1 MTDVVSP
8 KSKPNLLAVLFL
20 TVVGLAVVA
29 GLLALVVWAW
39 GLIPPAFWAGPVG
52 WTLITAG
59 GILLVTVGI
68 LISLAFLLLADRK
81 IWAGVQMRKG
91 PNVVG
96 PFGLLQSFADFFKF
110 VLKEIVVPAG
120 ADKVVFLLA
129 PLLTFILA
137 FIAWAAIPFAPG
149 WVVSDLNVGILYIF
163 AISSLGVYGIIM
175 GGWASNS
182 KYPFLGSLRS
192 AAQMVS
198 YEVSIGLVIINV
210 ILLAG
215 TMNLTSIV
223 TQQQGMIW
231 NWFAF
236 GGGAGTW
243 PTILVMF
250 PMAIIFFV
258 SALAETNRPP
268 FDLPEAESELVAG
281 YQVEYSSTPYL
292 LFMIGEYAN
301 IVFMCA
307 MISLLFFG
315 GWNPGVPQDWL
326 DVLPGWLEQAV
337 YLVTFLAKIV
347 FWFCMIA
354 LVKAFVPRYRY
365 DQLMRL
371 GWKIFLPTSLVCVVA
386 VAAWRVFAVRS

>member
-1 MTDVVSP
+1 MD
-8 KSKPNLLAVLFL
+8 
-20 TVVGLAVVA
+20 
-29 GLLALVVWAW
+29 
-39 GLIPPAFWAGPVG
+39 FWTTPLG
-52 WTLITAG
+52 WTLATTG

-110 VLKEIVVPAG
+110 VLKEIIVPAG

-129 PLLTFILA
+129 PLLTFVLA

-149 WVVSDLNVGILYIF
+149 WVIADLNVGILYIF

-215 TMNLTSIV
+215 TMNLTQIV
-223 TQQQGMIW
+223 TQQGGWIW

-236 GGGAGTW
+236 GGGLATL
-243 PTILVMF
+243 PTIVVMF
-250 PMAIIFFV
+250 PMAIIFFI

-315 GWNPGVPQDWL
+315 GWHPGFPTDFLNAW
-326 DVLPGWLEQAV
+326 PE
-337 YLVTFLAKIV
+337 FLANLFYFLVFFAKII
-347 FWFCMIA
+347 FWFAMIA
-354 LVKAFVPRYRY
+354 MVKAFVPRYRY

-371 GWKIFLPTSLVCVVA
+371 GWKIFLPTSLVAVVI
-386 VAAWRVFAVRS
+386 VAAWRVFAVGA

>member
-1 MTDVVSP
+1 MADTLPDQKKNPLFGFV
-8 KSKPNLLAVLFL
+8 LAVTALL
-20 TVVGLAVVA
+20 VVFAIGFAVVW
-29 GLLALVVWAW
+29 GW
-39 GLIPPAFWAGPVG
+39 GLIPASFWTSPVG
-52 WTLITAG
+52 WTLITIG
-59 GILLVTVGI
+59 GILAVTVGI

-110 VLKEIVVPAG
+110 VLKEIIVPAG

-129 PLLTFILA
+129 PLLTFVLA

-149 WVVSDLNVGILYIF
+149 WVISDLNVGILYIF

-215 TMNLTSIV
+215 TMNLSSIV
-223 TQQQGMIW
+223 TAQSGMFW

-236 GGGAGTW
+236 GGGEGTW
-243 PTILVMF
+243 PLLVILF
-250 PMAIIFFV
+250 PMSIIFFI

-307 MISLLFFG
+307 MMTLLFFG
-315 GWNPGVPQDWL
+315 GWNPGLPQDWL
-326 DVLPGWLEQAV
+326 DALPGWLEQAV
-337 YLVTFLAKIV
+337 YFLTFVFKTI
-347 FWFCMIA
+347 FWFTMIA
-354 LVKAFVPRYRY
+354 MVKAFVPRYRY

-371 GWKIFLPTSLVCVVA
+371 GWKIFLPTSLVAVVI
-386 VAAWRVFAVRS
+386 VSAWRVFAVGA

>member
-1 MTDVVSP
+1 M
-8 KSKPNLLAVLFL
+8 
-20 TVVGLAVVA
+20 
-29 GLLALVVWAW
+29 
-39 GLIPPAFWAGPVG
+39 PPTFWSSPVG

-120 ADKVVFLLA
+120 ADKLVFLLA
-129 PLLTFILA
+129 PLLTFVLA

-149 WVVSDLNVGILYIF
+149 WVISDLNVGILYIF

-210 ILLAG
+210 ILLSG
-215 TMNLTSIV
+215 TMNLTQIV
-223 TQQQGMIW
+223 TQQGGWIW

-236 GGGAGTW
+236 GGGLATL
-243 PTILVMF
+243 PTIVVMF

-315 GWNPGVPQDWL
+315 GWHPGFPTDFLNDWPEFVANL
-326 DVLPGWLEQAV
+326 F
-337 YLVTFLAKIV
+337 YFLVFFAKII
-347 FWFCMIA
+347 FWFAMIA

-371 GWKIFLPTSLVCVVA
+371 GWKIFLPTSLVAVVV
-386 VAAWRVFAVRS
+386 VAAWRVFGVSA